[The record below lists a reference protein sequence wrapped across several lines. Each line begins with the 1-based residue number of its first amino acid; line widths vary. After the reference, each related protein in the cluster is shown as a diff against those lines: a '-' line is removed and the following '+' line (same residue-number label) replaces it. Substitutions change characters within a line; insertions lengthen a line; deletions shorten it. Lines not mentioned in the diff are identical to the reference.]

1 MILFFL
7 EYLIYVERERERES
21 KREQERESNHGE
33 KNDIFEK
40 YIPVTSLS
48 IHCM

>member
-1 MILFFL
+1 MVFFFL
-7 EYLIYVERERERES
+7 EYLIYVERERES